1 MEEEGLSLLLLFSV
15 RSKIGLRCE
24 GANWKL
30 EKGSL
35 SRRTGVVVG
44 AAAGGRPEVGG
55 GGTEEE
61 RHVLLVVEAACRW

>member
-1 MEEEGLSLLLLFSV
+1 MEEVVPSPLPLFSV

-24 GANWKL
+24 GANLKL

-35 SRRTGVVVG
+35 ARRTGVVMG
-44 AAAGGRPEVGG
+44 AAAGGRPEESGA
-55 GGTEEE
+55 GTEEA